1 MKPHFLYNT
10 LDTIGYIVLTGDTN
24 QAYDAITALG
34 SFYRQS
40 LSKGKQYIT
49 LEQELQIIKDYTS
62 LLSLRYEDLFTV
74 NYDVDETLY
83 QHEIIKLLLQP
94 LVENSVYHGIKPLG

>member
-1 MKPHFLYNT
+1 MYKR
-10 LDTIGYIVLTGDTN
+10 
-24 QAYDAITALG
+24 Q

-40 LSKGKQYIT
+40 LSKGKQFIT

-94 LVENSVYHGIKPLG
+94 LVDNSVYHGIKQLGRCV